1 MCIFVVLAS
10 TMENDFKMVAVTM
23 FGLEEVL
30 AKELKDLGARDVLVG
45 IRNVSF
51 KGDKGFM
58 YKANISLRTAIRIL
72 KPIRRFRVR
81 NEDDLYR

>member
-1 MCIFVVLAS
+1 
-10 TMENDFKMVAVTM
+10 MEKDFKMVATTM

-30 AKELKDLGARDVLVG
+30 AKELTDLGAREVQVAV
-45 IRNVSF
+45 RSVSF

-72 KPIRRFRVR
+72 KPIRRFKAR
-81 NEDDLYR
+81 NEDLLALFMW